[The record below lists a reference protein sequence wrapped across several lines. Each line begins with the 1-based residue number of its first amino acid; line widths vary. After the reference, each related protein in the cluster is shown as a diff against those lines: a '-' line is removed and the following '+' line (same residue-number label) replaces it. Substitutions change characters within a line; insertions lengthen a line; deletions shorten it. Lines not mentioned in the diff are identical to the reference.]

1 MKYVLGVLYSFF
13 LAIIPK
19 FAYAHVGY
27 VVDSGLFPSHSGS
40 DTSFLISVFS
50 EPKNSI
56 IILATLM
63 IVLLLS
69 DAYVHSRNARAT
81 AKAILDRAQNY
92 RVFLPFIARLSVGI
106 ALLGSGT
113 AGVLISP
120 IADATPFLATLEI
133 YLGFFI
139 LTGFLLVPSLVIA
152 LCLFALGIISNTYLA
167 GNLDFVGLI
176 LVLFSFGTS
185 APGVDDMLGVPFFNW
200 FGLPK
205 KWGIVGLRMLLGTAF
220 MFLALYEKLLNPHL
234 SEMVVQA
241 FNLTSIVPVSSAMWV
256 FSAGVIEFII
266 GLCLFVGFRTRIMS
280 VIAFLVICVT
290 FFFFKESVYSHVTL
304 FGALSILFVTRGEEA
319 RPVPAGNEKPKKR
332 SPVRKIARK
341 RTKA

>member
-69 DAYVHSRNARAT
+69 DAYVHSRTARAT
-81 AKAILDRAQNY
+81 AKAILDRTQNY

-113 AGVLISP
+113 AFIKVGGQTKTIPFFSQFT
-120 IADATPFLATLEI
+120 ADNFR
-133 YLGFFI
+133 GQR
-139 LTGFLLVPSLVIA
+139 LVI
-152 LCLFALGIISNTYLA
+152 
-167 GNLDFVGLI
+167 
-176 LVLFSFGTS
+176 
-185 APGVDDMLGVPFFNW
+185 FNW
-200 FGLPK
+200 
-205 KWGIVGLRMLLGTAF
+205 
-220 MFLALYEKLLNPHL
+220 
-234 SEMVVQA
+234 
-241 FNLTSIVPVSSAMWV
+241 
-256 FSAGVIEFII
+256 
-266 GLCLFVGFRTRIMS
+266 
-280 VIAFLVICVT
+280 
-290 FFFFKESVYSHVTL
+290 
-304 FGALSILFVTRGEEA
+304 
-319 RPVPAGNEKPKKR
+319 
-332 SPVRKIARK
+332 
-341 RTKA
+341 